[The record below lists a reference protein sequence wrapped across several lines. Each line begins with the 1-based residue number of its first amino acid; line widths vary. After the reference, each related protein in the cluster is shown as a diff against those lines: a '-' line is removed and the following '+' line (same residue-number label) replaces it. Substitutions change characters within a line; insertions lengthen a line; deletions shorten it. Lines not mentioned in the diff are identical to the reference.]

1 MIRILTQTQYDAICD
16 ICTEAQNKINELEAQ
31 IKAKDEIID
40 EQAQQ
45 IYSLQE
51 DLACFKWHLG
61 SLQNINKILDH
72 AIAASDIDF
81 PNSSVKSTELDA
93 LKDNIF

>member
-1 MIRILTQTQYDAICD
+1 MIRIITQKQY
-16 ICTEAQNKINELEAQ
+16 ELFLAQQGRIEQLQQENE
-31 IKAKDEIID
+31 